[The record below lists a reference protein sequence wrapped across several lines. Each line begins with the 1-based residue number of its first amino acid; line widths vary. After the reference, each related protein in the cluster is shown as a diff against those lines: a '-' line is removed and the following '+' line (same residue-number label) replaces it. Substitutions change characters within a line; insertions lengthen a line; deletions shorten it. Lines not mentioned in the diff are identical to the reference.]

1 MSPGQLSACIVAG
14 AIVFG
19 CMLVCF
25 QLGRADASVRLRSAC
40 DVQQEQRIHLKPG
53 YYARVS
59 Q

>member
-1 MSPGQLSACIVAG
+1 MSGAHLSACVCAG
-14 AIVFG
+14 VIVFA
-19 CMLVCF
+19 CMWVCF
-25 QLGRADASVRLRSAC
+25 QLGRADTSVRLRSAC